1 MLAKASIQFDERAD
15 SAVDAGLRQH
25 DGKNWDTR
33 PRLAPVHRI
42 R

>member
-1 MLAKASIQFDERAD
+1 MLAQASIHLPASTW

-25 DGKNWDTR
+25 DSERGK
-33 PRLAPVHRI
+33 LAPTAGI